1 MANTSLTYPALG
13 GQSIPKSLFLEGILD
28 ILPIFVFWKNAESVY
43 LGCSLNFA
51 ELVGLE
57 ESDRILGKTD
67 IELPWRNAEG
77 NPIDELARWDDDVFN
92 DQLVINRHLALPLSF
107 GTRTVS
113 LTKLPLL
120 NEDGKVIG
128 LVGFFKGF
136 GDGLL

>member
-1 MANTSLTYPALG
+1 MLTDNLTYPVIG
-13 GQSIPKSLFLEGILD
+13 GKTLPKSLFLEGILD
-28 ILPIFVFWKNAESVY
+28 ILPAYIFWKNTESIY
-43 LGCSLNFA
+43 LGCSFNFSQ
-51 ELVGLE
+51 LVGLE

-67 IELPWRNAEG
+67 AELPWRNAAG

-120 NEDGKVIG
+120 DEDGKVIG